1 MITALYSRLDRIG
14 FAILPTLARFTF
26 AAVLL
31 WYYLRSGLSKF
42 EGLSLSAGAYVQ
54 ILPKAM
60 EAVGYD
66 SSQLSFASH
75 VIVFAGSVTEI
86 ILPVLILIGL
96 LTRPAAA
103 AMIGFVIVQSVVDVV
118 GHGLDAAT
126 IGAWFDRFS
135 SALVLDQRAY
145 WVLGL
150 LILVFMGP
158 GPLSV
163 DRVIRQRT
171 AART

>member
-1 MITALYSRLDRIG
+1 MISSLYSRLDRLG
-14 FAILPTLARFTF
+14 FIVLPTLSRFVF
-26 AAVLL
+26 AAVLW
-31 WYYLRSGLSKF
+31 WYYVKSGLSKF

-66 SSQLSFASH
+66 SSQLSFPSH

-86 ILPVLILIGL
+86 ILPVLIVIGL
-96 LTRPAAA
+96 LTRPAAV
-103 AMIGFVIVQSVVDVV
+103 AMIGFVVVQSVVDVI

-135 SALVLDQRAY
+135 SALVLDQRAF

-150 LILVFMGP
+150 SILVFMGP
-158 GPLSV
+158 GPLSL
-163 DRVIRQRT
+163 DRLIAQRT
-171 AART
+171 AARV